1 MVFYIAV
8 DILDIFA
15 DCGIVRECFYGD
27 KMIFLVVRYSL
38 EHLVLLIE
46 QGVISLVGAQSLRLA
61 LGLIELVQ
69 LARSAP
75 VKDESQKRRCDYS
88 D

>member
-1 MVFYIAV
+1 MIFYIAV

-15 DCGIVRECFYGD
+15 DSGIIRKRFYGD
-27 KMIFLVVRYSL
+27 KMIFLVVRYRL

-61 LGLIELVQ
+61 LGLVELVH

-75 VKDESQKRRCDYS
+75 VKDEGQKRRRDYS

>member
-1 MVFYIAV
+1 M
-8 DILDIFA
+8 
-15 DCGIVRECFYGD
+15 
-27 KMIFLVVRYSL
+27 RYSL

-61 LGLIELVQ
+61 LGFIQLIEL
-69 LARSAP
+69 LGGSP
-75 VKDESQKRRCDYS
+75 VKDKSQKSRGYYS